1 MAHISR
7 HELKEDQFKSGIEQF
22 EEFVKTRYKDILTV
36 AGIVVVVG
44 GLALGLKLYRE
55 QQEAQAS
62 EQLGAALKTFRA
74 YVGTAGQAS
83 LLPGAET
90 FPTAR
95 DKYKKALEQFQ
106 AIVSKYSRF
115 PQPKAV
121 AIARYHV
128 GVCQAQLGDHDAA
141 VKTLEEAARDKDRE
155 LASLAQFALAGE
167 QLKAGKT
174 DEAVKLY
181 QELAARPTSTVP
193 EATAKLAL
201 ADAYRATQ
209 PARAREI
216 YQQLEKQFGSDVAVA
231 QVLKEQMASLPAP
244 AGPPK

>member
-7 HELKEDQFKSGIEQF
+7 HELKEDQLKSSFEQF
-22 EEFVKTRYKDILTV
+22 EEFAKTRYKDIATV
-36 AGIVVVVG
+36 VGIVIVVG
-44 GLALGLKLYRE
+44 GLAGGLKVYQG
-55 QQEAQAS
+55 QQEAEAN
-62 EQLGAALKTFRA
+62 ERLGTALKTFRA

-83 LLPGAET
+83 MIPGAET
-90 FPTAR
+90 YPTAR

-106 AIVSKYSRF
+106 EVIQKHSRY

-141 VKTLEEAARDKDRE
+141 VKTLQEAARDSDRNV
-155 LASLAQFALAGE
+155 ASLAQFALAGE
-167 QLKAGKT
+167 LLKSGKT

-181 QELAARPTSTVP
+181 QELGSRPTTTVP

-201 ADAYRATQ
+201 ADAYRASQ
-209 PARAREI
+209 PAKAREI
-216 YQQLEKQFGSDVAVA
+216 YQQLEKKFGSDVTVA
-231 QVLKEQMASLPAP
+231 QVLKEQMANLP
-244 AGPPK
+244 K